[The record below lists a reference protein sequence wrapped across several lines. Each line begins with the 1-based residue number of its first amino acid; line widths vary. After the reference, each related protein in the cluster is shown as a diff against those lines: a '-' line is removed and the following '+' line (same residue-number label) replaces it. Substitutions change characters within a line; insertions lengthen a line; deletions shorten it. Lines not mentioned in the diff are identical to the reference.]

1 MKIERNETYDIS
13 GISRDELE
21 WLNNII
27 SDNIEIEKFNGTI
40 IDAIGFRNQIEFILY
55 GYKK

>member
-1 MKIERNETYDIS
+1 MKIERNETYDIL
-13 GISRDELE
+13 GISKNELE

-40 IDAIGFRNQIEFILY
+40 IDAIGFRNQIESILY
-55 GYKK
+55 GDKR